1 MAAEETSMTN
11 TGSPPTDSSAP
22 PSWAQ
27 ELLTWLVPLSSEES
41 IPGDLLE
48 EYREAVRPS
57 RSQWHAN
64 FWYLRQV
71 AGFLFRLAW
80 MFVVLN
86 AAALILRTIVDT
98 FAPPG
103 FGPHSYQLRSSA
115 STYAAVGTFLVA
127 GIYAGYRMGRAN
139 AGTLAAVTASAVGHA
154 LALIFEIVLFYA
166 VIRHDP
172 AKLHVFYVTGGWGEA
187 VGMPAIIT
195 VIAAPLGLLGGF
207 CGEYVSRLRG
217 RRQAT

>member
-1 MAAEETSMTN
+1 MTVID
-11 TGSPPTDSSAP
+11 PPLPDSSAP

-57 RSQWHAN
+57 RGRWRAN
-64 FWYLRQV
+64 LWYLRQV
-71 AGFLFRLAW
+71 AGFLCRLAW
-80 MFVVLN
+80 MFVMLN
-86 AAALILRTIVDT
+86 AAALILRTIFDT

-103 FGPHSYQLRSSA
+103 FAPHSYQLRSSL
-115 STYAAVGTFLVA
+115 STYAAVGTFLLA
-127 GIYAGYRMGRAN
+127 GCYAGYRMGRAN
-139 AGTLAAVTASAVGHA
+139 AGTLAASTTSAGGHA
-154 LALIFEIVLFYA
+154 LALGFGVVLFYT

-172 AKLHVFYVTGGWGEA
+172 AKLNVFYVTGGWGEA
-187 VGMPAIIT
+187 IGMPVIIT
-195 VIAAPLGLLGGF
+195 IIAAPLGLLGGF

-217 RRQAT
+217 RRLASRPSA

>member
-1 MAAEETSMTN
+1 MTVID
-11 TGSPPTDSSAP
+11 PALPDSSAP

-57 RSQWHAN
+57 RGEWRAN
-64 FWYLRQV
+64 LWYLKQV
-71 AGFLFRLAW
+71 AGFLCRLTW

-86 AAALILRTIVDT
+86 AAAVILRTIIDT

-115 STYAAVGTFLVA
+115 STYAAVGTFLLA

-154 LALIFEIVLFYA
+154 LALIVGVVLFYT
-166 VIRHDP
+166 VIRDDP
-172 AKLHVFYVTGGWGEA
+172 AKLRVFYVTGGWGEA
-187 VGMPAIIT
+187 IGMPVVIT
-195 VIAAPLGLLGGF
+195 IIAAPLGLLGGF

-217 RRQAT
+217 RRHAT

>member
-1 MAAEETSMTN
+1 MTVIN
-11 TGSPPTDSSAP
+11 PPSPDSSAP

-57 RSQWHAN
+57 RGKWRAN
-64 FWYLRQV
+64 LWYLKQV
-71 AGFLFRLAW
+71 AGFLCRITW

-86 AAALILRTIVDT
+86 AASVILRTILDT

-103 FGPHSYQLRSSA
+103 FAPHSYQLRSSA
-115 STYAAVGTFLVA
+115 STYSAVGTFLVA
-127 GIYAGYRMGRAN
+127 GCYAGYRMGRAN
-139 AGTLAAVTASAVGHA
+139 SGTLAAFTASAVGHA
-154 LALIFEIVLFYA
+154 LALGFQVVLFYT
-166 VIRHDP
+166 VIRYDP
-172 AKLHVFYVTGGWGEA
+172 AKIHVFYVTGGWGEA
-187 VGMPAIIT
+187 IGMPVVIT

-207 CGEYVSRLRG
+207 CGEYLSRLPG
-217 RRQAT
+217 RRHAPRPSA